1 MQFFKGKLVDD
12 VTQGIDKFEIVV
24 PDCGDNMPVEVLPDC
39 GDNMPMIEVPEV
51 AVPDFIE
58 VKAEYIDMVIPMK
71 KKSVCHPIGR
81 RKH

>member
-12 VTQGIDKFEIVV
+12 ASKSIDAFEIEV
-24 PDCGDNMPVEVLPDC
+24 PDCGDNMPTEVLPNC

-51 AVPDFIE
+51 VVPDFIE

-71 KKSVCHPIGR
+71 KKSACHPIGR